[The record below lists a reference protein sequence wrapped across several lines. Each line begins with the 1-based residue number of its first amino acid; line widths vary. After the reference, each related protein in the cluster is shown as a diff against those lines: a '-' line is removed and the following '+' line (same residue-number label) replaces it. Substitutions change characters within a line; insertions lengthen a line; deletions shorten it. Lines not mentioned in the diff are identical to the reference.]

1 MLRRITILQ
10 IFNWFIYIPEPIK
23 SYLERLQIFE
33 SLNNGKIM
41 IKELNDCCFIYV
53 LKQTGKFSEDELNL
67 MRLRIITHYL
77 SKGNIKVGRWWK
89 VDVRW
94 VLR

>member
-1 MLRRITILQ
+1 
-10 IFNWFIYIPEPIK
+10 
-23 SYLERLQIFE
+23 
-33 SLNNGKIM
+33 M

-53 LKQTGKFSEDELNL
+53 LKQTDKFSEDELNL

-77 SKGNIKVGRWWK
+77 SQGNIKVGRGWK